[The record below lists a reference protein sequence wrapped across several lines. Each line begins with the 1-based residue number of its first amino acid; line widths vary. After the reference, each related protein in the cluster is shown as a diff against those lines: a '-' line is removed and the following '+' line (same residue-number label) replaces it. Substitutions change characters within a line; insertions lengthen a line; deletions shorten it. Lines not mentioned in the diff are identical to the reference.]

1 MTIGEAMHDDHRHC
15 DDLFAQAEE
24 RVAAGDFDGGS
35 HAFAAFTSTFERHLK
50 LEEDILFPAL
60 EEKTGGPIGPTQM
73 MRMEHQQ
80 MRQALTIM
88 EQALTARN
96 GSGYLGQ
103 SETLL
108 IIMQQHNM
116 KEENILY
123 PMMDRALA
131 AEAAVFVTQIQAR
144 G

>member
-15 DDLFAQAEE
+15 DELFAQAEE
-24 RVAAGDFDGGS
+24 RVAAGDFAGGTP
-35 HAFAAFTSTFERHLK
+35 AFAAFTAALDRHFK
-50 LEEDILFPAL
+50 LEEDLLFPAL
-60 EEKTGGPIGPTQM
+60 EGQTGGPIGPTQM
-73 MRMEHQQ
+73 MRTEHQQ
-80 MRQALTIM
+80 MRQALAAM
-88 EQALTARN
+88 EQALATQD
-96 GSGYLGQ
+96 GSGFLGQ

-131 AEAAVFVTQIQAR
+131 AEAPSLVAQVRAR